1 MLDKVLDKV
10 KEIICIE
17 KIDNTKILV
26 DTDNRFPDD
35 IALKNVVILNT
46 YLTTFFKYFLVL
58 IHA

>member
-46 YLTTFFKYFLVL
+46 YLKTFFKYFLVL